1 MNELAQAEA
10 VTDERVS
17 EVTDLTV
24 QQEQA
29 LVVPDEAM
37 PVPMVD
43 PVLAQAAAIAR
54 IPGLNESM
62 FDRLMGW
69 QERERAAQAEERFN
83 EAMNAAQREI
93 EPIARTAENKQTASF
108 YAKLEAVDAAIR
120 PIYSKFGFAVKYN
133 TVPPLTPGNI
143 RVECAVS
150 LGRHTER
157 FYREAAADTLGPKGT
172 AVKTALHGG
181 GSTETYLKRYAVTG
195 AFNVVFRTMTDDDGV
210 RGGMSFV
217 GPDQVKQLRDMAQ
230 EAGRDERKFLKGM
243 VSRLDG
249 TAPESFDEVESKD
262 FVRLSNTLHL
272 IIKKKEEQSDA
283 QDNS

>member
-1 MNELAQAEA
+1 MNEIIQAEP
-10 VTDERVS
+10 VTEDRAS
-17 EVTDLTV
+17 EGTDLVIQTD
-24 QQEQA
+24 QP
-29 LVVPDEAM
+29 VVAA
-37 PVPMVD
+37 PVETMVD

-83 EAMNAAQREI
+83 ETMNRCQAEI
-93 EPIARTAENKQTASF
+93 EPIARTAENKQTGSF

-120 PIYSKFGFAVKYN
+120 PIYSRHGFAVKYN
-133 TVPPLTPGNI
+133 TVSPLTPGNI

-157 FYREAAADTLGPKGT
+157 FYREAPADTLGPKGT
-172 AVKTALHGG
+172 ATKTALHGG
-181 GSTETYLKRYAVTG
+181 GSSETYLKRYAVSG
-195 AFNVVFRTMTDDDGV
+195 AFNVVFRTVTDDDGV

-217 GPDQVKQLRDMAQ
+217 GPDQVKQLRDMAN

-249 TAPESFDEVESKD
+249 TAPEAFEEVESKD

-272 IIKKKEEQSDA
+272 IINQKKERSDA
-283 QDNS
+283 QDNT